1 MVSSEDSAV
10 IESLSSFVKNLNDEE
25 GALVIV
31 EGVRDARALRN
42 CGYSGELFM
51 LCHNSNFAKLVSK
64 ATEYKKTILL
74 LDNDSEGKN
83 LSKRVQKTLSG
94 RVRTDLFYQRKL
106 LPASKGRIRHVEE
119 LSTYADR
126 VARAV

>member
-1 MVSSEDSAV
+1 MVSPEDSAV

-42 CGYSGELFM
+42 CGYSGKLFM
-51 LCHNSNFAKLVSK
+51 LCHNSNFAKLVTKVSK
-64 ATEYKKTILL
+64 YKKTILL

-83 LSKRVQKTLSG
+83 LSKRVQKTLAG
-94 RVRTDLFYQRKL
+94 KARTDLFYQRRL
-106 LPASKGRIRHVEE
+106 LPASRGRVRHVEE
-119 LSTYADR
+119 LSTYAEG
-126 VARAV
+126 VARVV